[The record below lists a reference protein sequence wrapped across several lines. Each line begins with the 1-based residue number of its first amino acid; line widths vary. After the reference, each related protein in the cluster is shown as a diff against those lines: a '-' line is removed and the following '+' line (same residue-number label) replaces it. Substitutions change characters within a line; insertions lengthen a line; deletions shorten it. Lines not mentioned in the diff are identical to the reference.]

1 MKTTQEIELRPV
13 IFCEDIGDVIAIETS
28 VYDAG
33 CRWQAIDFKSS
44 LREGGQ
50 MLVALVDDLVVAYL
64 FWHEDHDAER
74 SEILNIA
81 VHPMYQRQ
89 GFGSLLIDAF
99 KLKKRH
105 KLSVAVRE
113 TSLHMQQFLRA
124 IGIECVSVKRRA
136 WKIGDE
142 YEDAFIF
149 EAQ

>member
-1 MKTTQEIELRPV
+1 MKTAQEIELRPV
-13 IFCEDIGDVIAIETS
+13 IFCEDIGDIIAIEMS
-28 VYDAG
+28 VYDAA
-33 CRWQAIDFKSS
+33 RWQAIDFRSS

-50 MLVALVDDLVVAYL
+50 MLVALVDDLVVGYV
-64 FWHEDHDAER
+64 FWHENDESER

-89 GFGSLLIDAF
+89 GFGSLLVDAF
-99 KLKKRH
+99 KLKKQH

-113 TSLHMQQFLRA
+113 TSLHVQQFLRA

-136 WKIGDE
+136 WQIGDDF
-142 YEDAFIF
+142 EDAFIF